1 MWTGI
6 TLLNFVVRM
15 TLDVCC
21 NDDLHGKALSTWRNT
36 FFPLVCC
43 KSFNNQV
50 KNNQDS
56 YLLLDYILINTS
68 HLSSGYVSWRDSDT
82 GSWFI
87 QSLCKELQEHASSK
101 HFVDILTRTSR
112 RVAIDYE
119 SCNTKKPW
127 EHQQKQVPS
136 FNSMLIRDLYFRSRT
151 L

>member
-1 MWTGI
+1 VWTGI

-36 FFPLVCC
+36 LSPLVCC

-56 YLLLDYILINTS
+56 YLLLDYTLINTP
-68 HLSSGYVSWRDSDT
+68 HLFSGYVSWRDINR

-101 HFVDILTRTSR
+101 DFLKILTRTSR

-119 SCNTKKPW
+119 SYDTNMSW
-127 EHQQKQVPS
+127 HHQKKQVAC
-136 FNSMLIRDLYFRSRT
+136 FNSMLIRDLYFRPKT